1 MEKLKDWLN
10 TEVEIVEKDTD
21 ERYSGDILELIW
33 RLNGMLIWIC
43 SFIEK
48 IQSGATIKS
57 VAGLIYETVLP
68 YDDVYIIH
76 TGDVSTED
84 VSPEAHNKG
93 DVVGTRVD
101 TYEMGKKLDAHKKH
115 KKGDVVGTRVDTYE
129 LGRKLGMYV
138 HTMTA
143 YKNTNQ
149 SGFYYSNLKTLCEK
163 IMQLDTDQLNA
174 LHEMLCLRNDKG
186 QSLYNW
192 SAWSE
197 LVEQNRAKKGHVLFY
212 KLPKRK
218 PEDSVGGP
226 WVKISSSG
234 GKRTK
239 RHKRSGHKKRSSKR
253 SSKRSGHKS
262 RRH

>member
-1 MEKLKDWLN
+1 MADQEWIKNHSQHLEKLKDWLN
-10 TEVEIVEKDTD
+10 TEVKIVEMDTD
-21 ERYSGDILELIW
+21 ERYTGDILELIG
-33 RLNGMLIWIC
+33 RLNGMLLWIC
-43 SFIEK
+43 SFIKK

-68 YDDVYIIH
+68 YDDVYIIAPG
-76 TGDVSTED
+76 GD
-84 VSPEAHNKG
+84 N
-93 DVVGTRVD
+93 VGTQVD
-101 TYEMGKKLDAHKKH
+101 TYKLGK
-115 KKGDVVGTRVDTYE
+115 
-129 LGRKLGMYV
+129 KLGMYV

-174 LHEMLCLRNDKG
+174 LHEMLCLENDKG

-197 LVEQNRAKKGHVLFY
+197 LVKQKRAKQGHVMFY
-212 KLPKRK
+212 ERPDRK

-226 WVKISSSG
+226 WVKRTSSG

-239 RHKRSGHKKRSSKR
+239 RHKRSNKKRSGKR
-253 SSKRSGHKS
+253 SGHKRSGHKRSGHKRSGHKS